1 MELDEKDLKVLDLLK
16 ENSKLRTSQMSK
28 RLRMPVTTVHNRIKK
43 LEKEGIIRNYTIVPN
58 YKKLGKDI
66 LSYIFVTVMYMLP
79 SGEKISQEKVAQK
92 IKALGAEEVSIVT
105 GGTDLIIKVRAK
117 DVGELNDFVIKK
129 LRSIDGV
136 DKTQTAIVLQEF

>member
-28 RLRMPVTTVHNRIKK
+28 RLRMPITTVHNRIKK
-43 LEKEGIIRNYTIVPN
+43 LEKIRVIKNYTVVPD

-66 LSYIFVTVMYMLP
+66 LSYILVTVMYMLP
-79 SGEKISQEKVAQK
+79 NGEKISQEKVAKK
-92 IKALGAEEVSIVT
+92 IKELGAEEVSIVT
-105 GGTDLIIKVRAK
+105 GGTDIIIKVRAK
-117 DVGELNDFVIKK
+117 DVSELNDFVIKK

-136 DKTQTAIVLQEF
+136 DKTQTLIVLEEF

>member
-1 MELDEKDLKVLDLLK
+1 M
-16 ENSKLRTSQMSK
+16 
-28 RLRMPVTTVHNRIKK
+28 
-43 LEKEGIIRNYTIVPN
+43 
-58 YKKLGKDI
+58 
-66 LSYIFVTVMYMLP
+66 
-79 SGEKISQEKVAQK
+79 
-92 IKALGAEEVSIVT
+92 SIVT